1 MQKRERLNERILIAV
16 DALYNGK
23 GSFMGVF
30 LMAFMIG
37 VSLRESPIGYICY
50 CLSAYAFYGILCTL
64 LVHILASHPVGA
76 WRVSMMFSIVRILA
90 VILVDPNWVFFPL
103 LLGVLAAVESQLYHR
118 PREYLQVREVTASR
132 RAKFTS
138 ARHIC
143 VETAK
148 IIMPF
153 ILGIAI
159 SNTSYTRTAIIIL
172 AISVLQLIL
181 SFFMRPRT
189 KIEAKTHSIREVMQ
203 FAVNHAGIRR
213 ALWTLFACGITLTGC
228 SYEIVSQINIY
239 RADSSNVSLGGFQS
253 VASIIAIVILLVYRY
268 LRTKKKTGYDAF
280 VYALVPAAVL
290 LPISAIIFPGNFIIA
305 IVLFIYFRAVMS
317 TLFSN
322 TVFSIFYENIL
333 KEAIHDDGYRMEI
346 DVLGELWLCIGRVV
360 GLAPLLALLC
370 LGRDDLMMPLVA
382 IESIAVPILI
392 ISIRKYET
400 SRVRGKL

>member
-50 CLSAYAFYGILCTL
+50 CLSAYAFYGILSTL

-90 VILVDPNWVFFPL
+90 VMLVDPNWVFFPL

-118 PREYLQVREVTASR
+118 PREYLQVREVTEGR
-132 RAKFTS
+132 HAKFTS

-159 SNTSYTRTAIIIL
+159 SSTS
-172 AISVLQLIL
+172 
-181 SFFMRPRT
+181 
-189 KIEAKTHSIREVMQ
+189 
-203 FAVNHAGIRR
+203 
-213 ALWTLFACGITLTGC
+213 
-228 SYEIVSQINIY
+228 
-239 RADSSNVSLGGFQS
+239 
-253 VASIIAIVILLVYRY
+253 
-268 LRTKKKTGYDAF
+268 
-280 VYALVPAAVL
+280 
-290 LPISAIIFPGNFIIA
+290 
-305 IVLFIYFRAVMS
+305 
-317 TLFSN
+317 
-322 TVFSIFYENIL
+322 
-333 KEAIHDDGYRMEI
+333 
-346 DVLGELWLCIGRVV
+346 
-360 GLAPLLALLC
+360 
-370 LGRDDLMMPLVA
+370 
-382 IESIAVPILI
+382 
-392 ISIRKYET
+392 
-400 SRVRGKL
+400 